1 MTAYSLKAKRQAGYL
16 DEPSGRSTSRR
27 VALATTGTQEA
38 DYFDER
44 SGRSTSRRANS
55 VPTEACLNV
64 KPCRYLGRAVPCP
77 TEVALATTGTQ
88 EADDFA
94 LKARSTFGRFCLPQQ
109 VFFALKAKRQSRA
122 EEAAEPITWTSRR
135 EHE

>member
-1 MTAYSLKAKRQAGYL
+1 
-16 DEPSGRSTSRR
+16 
-27 VALATTGTQEA
+27 
-38 DYFDER
+38 
-44 SGRSTSRRANS
+44 
-55 VPTEACLNV
+55 
-64 KPCRYLGRAVPCP
+64 
-77 TEVALATTGTQ
+77 VALATTGTQ

>member
-64 KPCRYLGRAVPCP
+64 KPCRYLG
-77 TEVALATTGTQ
+77 Q
-88 EADDFA
+88 
-94 LKARSTFGRFCLPQQ
+94 
-109 VFFALKAKRQSRA
+109 
-122 EEAAEPITWTSRR
+122 R
-135 EHE
+135 E